1 MVDFPALGML
11 VCRFAWSFRYQSRNV
26 VMWSGVPVR
35 NDCCVSMPQSKIEDN
50 WGTWKT
56 KIHGQMTWGYIK
68 DPTLPLKVSKS
79 GFVLSIN
86 LLFLQSHFRI
96 PINTS

>member
-1 MVDFPALGML
+1 MYQMYITYIYIYDEYNIYISIYLSINYYFIFHYTYFYYLSIYIYIYQMVDFPALGML

-50 WGTWKT
+50 
-56 KIHGQMTWGYIK
+56 
-68 DPTLPLKVSKS
+68 
-79 GFVLSIN
+79 
-86 LLFLQSHFRI
+86 
-96 PINTS
+96 